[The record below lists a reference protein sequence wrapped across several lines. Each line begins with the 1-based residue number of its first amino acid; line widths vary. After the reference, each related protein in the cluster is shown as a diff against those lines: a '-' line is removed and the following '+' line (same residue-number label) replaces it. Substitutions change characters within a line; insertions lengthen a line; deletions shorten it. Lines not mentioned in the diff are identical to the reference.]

1 MLFLVQNKYYI
12 VRFGDFATNGNIK
25 LLYGLFSF
33 VLCFNDYISRN
44 SNDCFIILFG
54 STIIW
59 SVVEL
64 FLHISHTR
72 IIKPMYITLWKEKY
86 QLSQGSGIVLQGL
99 QEGGLVTTLGLYF
112 GDRIFDITS
121 LIFLHIFILI
131 SMVNIYMRKTDKN
144 IISNSSKR
152 QVNTPT
158 SLMLIGIIT
167 LYDIMTL
174 YKNPEHIQRQLSMIF
189 IMIYVCSFWTYFAWY
204 KGFRTIEVHVKNPTN
219 RITNSDI
226 LIPNYSIKPVTKV
239 DTFYILAYD
248 IFFEIGIAYLLF
260 YNLFLV

>member
-1 MLFLVQNKYYI
+1 M
-12 VRFGDFATNGNIK
+12 
-25 LLYGLFSF
+25 
-33 VLCFNDYISRN
+33 
-44 SNDCFIILFG
+44 
-54 STIIW
+54 
-59 SVVEL
+59 
-64 FLHISHTR
+64 
-72 IIKPMYITLWKEKY
+72 
-86 QLSQGSGIVLQGL
+86 QGL

-226 LIPNYSIKPVTKV
+226 LIQNYSIKPVTKV